1 MNIKPDPTT
10 DKKLTK
16 LLYKMLKFI
25 IIGQGSQTIQ
35 LIRQLFSLGVTPD
48 NLKVMTVKGDF
59 NLSFIEFLS
68 YYKINYDICDK
79 NDSNLKIHSLI
90 SDFSPSIVISF
101 SNPFILSE
109 EVLSLKT
116 KFINFHPGI
125 LPKYK
130 GNLST
135 VHSLINQEIFVGGT
149 WHYIDKG
156 IDTGNI
162 IKVVKT
168 PSKNF
173 NVFTLNHKI
182 FSLGIHCL
190 DKIIDK
196 VNCNYEGVA
205 QKQLGNFYSNKFP
218 IISEFDAELQN
229 RLFYFPPKFL

>member
-1 MNIKPDPTT
+1 
-10 DKKLTK
+10 
-16 LLYKMLKFI
+16 MLKFV

-35 LIRQLFSLGVTPD
+35 LTRELFSLEVKPD
-48 NLKVMTVKGDF
+48 NLKVITINGDF
-59 NLSFIEFLS
+59 NSSYIEFLS
-68 YYKINYDICDK
+68 YYKIYYDICDR
-79 NDSNLKIHSLI
+79 NNFNSKIHSLI
-90 SDFSPSIVISF
+90 TDFSPDIVISF

-125 LPKYK
+125 LPNYK
-130 GNLST
+130 GNLSI

-162 IKVVKT
+162 IKVIKT
-168 PSKNF
+168 PVKNF

-190 DKIIDK
+190 DEIIEK
-196 VNCNYEGVA
+196 VNNNYMGIP
-205 QKQLGNFYSNKFP
+205 QKKLGNFYTNKFP
-218 IISEFDAELQN
+218 NINELDINLQK
-229 RLFYFPPKFL
+229 RLLYFPPKFLLN